1 MIGRLRD
8 LLAGTDLRRRLA
20 AVPGTLPASTVVSL
34 AIDLGPGNADW
45 LTLIPDQGDYWY
57 WAQPDRGDYRLGLG
71 QALGLASAGRQ
82 RFAALDH
89 GFAGIAGHW
98 HSAPGAQAFLG
109 FAFDEEGDGDLP
121 NAQLAVPTLLLRS
134 HNGRASAVL
143 SATASGVPQLP
154 ERLAAV
160 LGPRRPPASLPALHW
175 PRQPLAE
182 RAWQARVQAALR
194 AIAAGQVDKVVLARA
209 VTLPTPRP
217 LAIAP
222 LLAGL
227 LQRQPDGT
235 VYARGQGSRV
245 FLGATPER
253 LVTLHGGR
261 AEADALAGTAWPGS
275 AALDDEKNGREQD
288 FVRHAVRHALAPLC
302 VDLATDPAPEVVTA
316 GPLTHLR
323 SRIGGPVRPGI
334 GLFDLIAAL
343 HPTPAVGGHPW
354 PAARDWLRRHHE
366 ARGAWYSG
374 GLGWIDPAGD
384 GEVVVPLRCATRT
397 ADRVEL
403 QAGAGIV
410 AGSDPAR
417 ELAET
422 EAKLATLRQ
431 LLAPAATGAE
441 ARQETGTR

>member
-1 MIGRLRD
+1 MIARLRG
-8 LLAGTDLRRRLA
+8 LLGGTDLRRRLA
-20 AVPGTLPASTVVSL
+20 AVPGTLPASTVVSIAL
-34 AIDLGPGNADW
+34 DLGPGDADW
-45 LTLIPDQGDYWY
+45 LALIPDQGDYWY
-57 WAQPDRGDYRLGLG
+57 WAQPARGDHRLGLG

-98 HSAPGAQAFLG
+98 HAAPGAQAFLG
-109 FAFDEEGDGDLP
+109 FAFDDDGDGELP

-134 HNGRASAVL
+134 HHGRGSAVV
-143 SATASGVPQLP
+143 SATAGELPQLP
-154 ERLAAV
+154 ERLAAL
-160 LGPRRPPASLPALHW
+160 LGPRRPPAPLPALHW
-175 PRQPLAE
+175 PPQTLAE

-194 AIAAGQVDKVVLARA
+194 AIAAGQIDKVVLARA
-209 VTLPTPRP
+209 VTVPTTRP
-217 LAIAP
+217 LGAAP

-227 LQRQPDGT
+227 LRRQPDST
-235 VYARGQGSRV
+235 VYARGLGSRV

-253 LVTLHGGR
+253 LVTLDAGR

-288 FVRHAVRHALAPLC
+288 FVRHAVHHALAPLC
-302 VDLATDPAPEVVTA
+302 VALAADPAPEVVTA

-323 SRIGGPVRPGI
+323 SRIGGPVRPGT
-334 GLFDLIAAL
+334 GLFDLVAAL
-343 HPTPAVGGHPW
+343 HPTPAVGGHPG
-354 PAARDWLRRHHE
+354 PAARDWLRRHRE
-366 ARGAWYSG
+366 VRGGWYSG

-384 GEVVVPLRCATRT
+384 GAVVVPLRCATLS

-422 EAKLATLRQ
+422 NAKLATLRQ
-431 LLAPAATGAE
+431 LLAPAATGVD